1 MSKLEDLIQCSK
13 ELTAKFHTWN
23 VSETIIDEKRAFWSI
38 QKENSAYQKVS
49 LYRDGH
55 HMFIYG
61 DYGNYVFDSMTWL
74 GSPYN
79 LEYNN
84 LGYQMEK
91 LSRQTREYIREFND
105 EEFEKDIAIWAEET
119 LLEHDPGSKFLEEFF
134 EEKYSEENEDLNE
147 MFVDHVCSLI
157 KDTEFGQHYAL
168 EDFVTEYGQILS
180 PIVLKILEFILD
192 CFEHSEDENEWHH
205 FLRNADTDGF
215 EELFEST
222 LWDAG
227 KEICQPFLISLL
239 ALKICGEKLQ
249 KQKEETNEKSNGIS

>member
-1 MSKLEDLIQCSK
+1 MAKLENFIPYVDEFLN
-13 ELTAKFHTWN
+13 KFNDWEVN
-23 VSETIIDEKRAFWSI
+23 ENIIDKKKASWSI
-38 QKENSAYQKVS
+38 AKPGSSCQKVS
-49 LYRDGH
+49 LFRDGP

-91 LSRQTREYIREFND
+91 LSRQTRESIREFND
-105 EEFEKDIAIWAEET
+105 EKFKKDIAIWAEET

-134 EEKYSEENEDLNE
+134 EEKYSEENEDLNK
-147 MFVDHVCSLI
+147 MFVDHICSLI
-157 KDTEFGQHYAL
+157 KDTKFGRHYAL
-168 EDFVTEYGQILS
+168 EDFVAEYSRVLS

-192 CFEHSEDENEWHH
+192 CFEHSEDENEWRH

-222 LWDAG
+222 LWNAG

-249 KQKEETNEKSNGIS
+249 KQKEDPS